1 MQPDRLKKN
10 LLEIVNRLR
19 SLNASEKSE
28 EFIPSS
34 DVIYR
39 KHLSDLCNSENQCTE
54 FLRILIEAHY
64 IFTFNLV
71 EADERLMI
79 SSVRGFVVAD
89 TGVITKMRER
99 ADRQLERAYEHQFYA
114 RKAATTIM
122 REMIGDARKFNNTPF
137 GKALNIAIMLEQ
149 YQHLLYT
156 DINDFTETARENRL
170 NEIIKVQ
177 SPDEEL
183 MPEAMPAPERPQ
195 RAADS
200 PEAIQAAEMNL
211 AGKWG
216 EAVQKFGVEFLVR
229 IHFRKYEFDKV
240 IWLIKTQR
248 ITQEKDL
255 RFVRDTIR
263 LMEGRTTVDPRLK
276 LHLNKMAD
284 LRRLAQVR
292 INQLRGGGPE

>member
-1 MQPDRLKKN
+1 MQPDRIRKN

-19 SLNASEKSE
+19 SLNSSEKNE
-28 EFIPSS
+28 DFIPSS

-54 FLRILIEAHY
+54 FLRILMEAHY
-64 IFTFNLV
+64 VFSFNLV

-79 SSVRGFVVAD
+79 ASVRGYVVAD
-89 TGVITKMRER
+89 TGIVTKMRER

-114 RKAATTIM
+114 RKAAATIM

-156 DINDFTETARENRL
+156 DINEFTETARENRL

-177 SPDEEL
+177 SPDDDL
-183 MPEAMPAPERPQ
+183 APEVQEERPV
-195 RAADS
+195 RAADT
-200 PEAIQAAEMNL
+200 PEAAQVAEMNL

-216 EAVQKFGVEFLVR
+216 DAVQKFGVEFLVR

-240 IWLIKTQR
+240 IWLIKTGR

-255 RFVRDTIR
+255 RFVRDTVR
-263 LMEGRTTVDPRLK
+263 LMEGRTAADPRLK
-276 LHLNKMAD
+276 LHLAKMAD
-284 LRRLAQVR
+284 LRRIAQIR
-292 INQLRGGGPE
+292 LNQLRSPSG